1 MTNAQF
7 DTWVAA
13 ATQTLTTA
21 DAADSAASWGLTA
34 TTAYILGFQRFYCPT
49 ITAGSFTCY
58 KWQPLTSTDGNPR
71 FDTDSTNVKAYYFND
86 NDQTLTDEDF
96 SVLAGAQTLLAGLT
110 AAAAL
115 LMSF

>member
-1 MTNAQF
+1 M
-7 DTWVAA
+7 
-13 ATQTLTTA
+13 
-21 DAADSAASWGLTA
+21 
-34 TTAYILGFQRFYCPT
+34 
-49 ITAGSFTCY
+49 
-58 KWQPLTSTDGNPR
+58 
-71 FDTDSTNVKAYYFND
+71 KAYYFND